1 MGLDQPRRSLN
12 RPVTGSNKPGED
24 GSRDGP
30 EFWSRSGSFA
40 LRSSPEPSA
49 PPCRLLVPD
58 LLPEGPCPFRE
69 LCAVERPLEPASSLG
84 LADWSLARSDVV
96 RSGLTPSAPSDLA
109 LSDTEERIEE
119 IESRSQSAHRVLT

>member
-40 LRSSPEPSA
+40 LRLSPEPSA
-49 PPCRLLVPD
+49 PPCRLLVPA

-69 LCAVERPLEPASSLG
+69 RCAVGRPLEPASCLG
-84 LADWSLARSDVV
+84 LGGSVSARFGGGRYCLYTV
-96 RSGLTPSAPSDLA
+96 G
-109 LSDTEERIEE
+109 
-119 IESRSQSAHRVLT
+119 